1 MMCGVGPCGGHL
13 APRPDRALPGISCDL
28 KPRGPSNCDLVS
40 VGFLCPGSGKLG
52 PCVMGLEIQ
61 GGWALLPAPAFFK
74 NVFSNTEGF
83 SFLYRAVA
91 LINY

>member
-40 VGFLCPGSGKLG
+40 VGFLCPGKLG

-61 GGWALLPAPAFFK
+61 GGVGPPSRPSVLKKMFFLTQKAFHFCI
-74 NVFSNTEGF
+74 EQWP
-83 SFLYRAVA
+83 
-91 LINY
+91 